1 MRCQHIVFQNLYR
14 CNQRKLSS
22 GTGYNFCVFGF
33 CDEEETPCH
42 NFGWFR
48 VGLRLEL
55 MFSFSVVKVH
65 QAEGKIHNP
74 YLKCGYVTLGKLKSQ
89 AVQ

>member
-22 GTGYNFCVFGF
+22 GTGYNFCICGI

-42 NFGWFR
+42 DSGWFR
-48 VGLRLEL
+48 VILRLKP
-55 MFSFSVVKVH
+55 MFTFSVVNVH
-65 QAEGKIHNP
+65 QAEGEIHNL
-74 YLKCGYVTLGKLKSQ
+74 YLECGYVTLE
-89 AVQ
+89 